1 MLTPKTSIKDIEKI
15 FPQLKQRGNIIKP
28 EKLIFFMNTPEKLS
42 LFLSY
47 FPDYDINQVNKQ
59 SQFNVLEQLINMK
72 PYYYLT
78 PINTNDSVGPNY
90 SRPHEFIFRTL
101 TSIPTLQ
108 LVSHPN
114 EIVQYRAIRIV
125 NLLQQLIS
133 RGARVCFLCF

>member
-1 MLTPKTSIKDIEKI
+1 
-15 FPQLKQRGNIIKP
+15 
-28 EKLIFFMNTPEKLS
+28 MNTPEKLS
-42 LFLSY
+42 LFLSH
-47 FPDYDINQVNKQ
+47 FPDYDINQVNQQ

-78 PINTNDSVGPNY
+78 PINTTHSIRLNY
-90 SRPHEFIFRTL
+90 SRPHRFIFRTL

-108 LVSHPN
+108 LGSHPN

-133 RGARVCFLCF
+133 RGARVCFLDF